1 MTNYTLTLN
10 PVRGQRGVVEAQ
22 REQTSNGV
30 NPPFITNYNL
40 SLRRKIVLKGF
51 LVLGILSI
59 VSLLVFYI
67 FQINNEVSGR
77 YLIEKY
83 ERRISEIIKEKQNLE
98 INSFQVSSLENIIG
112 LLEPLNFE
120 KTDKIHYIRFLDNQ
134 VVAK

>member
-1 MTNYTLTLN
+1 MTNYTLTL
-10 PVRGQRGVVEAQ
+10 
-22 REQTSNGV
+22 

-40 SLRRKIVLKGF
+40 SLRRKIILKGF

-67 FQINNEVSGR
+67 FQINNEVSER

-120 KTDKIHYIRFLDNQ
+120 KTDKIHYIRVSDRQ
-134 VVAK
+134 VVSK